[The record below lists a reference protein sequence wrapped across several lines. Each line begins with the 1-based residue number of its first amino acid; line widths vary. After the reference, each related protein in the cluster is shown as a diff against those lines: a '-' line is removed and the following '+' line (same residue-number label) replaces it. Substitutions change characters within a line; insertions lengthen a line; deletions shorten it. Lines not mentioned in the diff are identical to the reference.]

1 MDRMLTG
8 ILVRSQGEQGGFH
21 FGRKRFMTAA
31 ALAAPEK

>member
-8 ILVRSQGEQGGFH
+8 ILVRSQEKERGFH

-31 ALAAPEK
+31 ALWRAG